1 MEAIARKSGQK
12 NVLSKK
18 KGPFTSS
25 IVVTD
30 ALMVTIGIIL
40 LGGVLGSTNIKTL

>member
-12 NVLSKK
+12 SWLSKK
-18 KGPFTSS
+18 RPFTSF

-30 ALMVTIGIIL
+30 ALMATIGIFL